1 LISARTTEVEALVDT
16 GAPRLYFKPSV
27 IRKLGLQ
34 RTDTVR
40 SKTTNGDALRF
51 KYESV
56 QLELMAVGRIL
67 M

>member
-1 LISARTTEVEALVDT
+1 MDT